1 MGTPRGAV
9 RRTSGS
15 GTVKRTLAV
24 DLGGGLVLPTP
35 VVVASGCAGTGR
47 ELSGLV
53 DLRRVG
59 GLVSR
64 SITLEPRKGSPP
76 PRIAETPSGTVWTT
90 GLQNPGIHVFLDTE
104 LPRLA
109 RGGAPVIVSIA
120 GGSLEEYARL
130 VGALQTRSEVAAVE
144 LHLSG
149 PDEELRRD
157 VLGEHVDRTGEIV
170 GAVARMSLVPVF
182 AKLPMSAS
190 ELPELAQAA
199 VRAGAHGLT
208 IGGPPAA
215 LGVRSATLRPALGA
229 VTGWMSGPALKPLT
243 LRAVF
248 EAARAVPDAPIMA
261 VGGVRSAEDAVE
273 LLLAGASAVQVGTAV
288 LVDPASPVQIA
299 RGVADY
305 LKQKGLTSPEDLRA
319 RLRVPTGF
327 RTTEEP

>member
-1 MGTPRGAV
+1 
-9 RRTSGS
+9 
-15 GTVKRTLAV
+15 VKRSLSV
-24 DLGGGLVLPTP
+24 DLGAGLVLPTP
-35 VVVASGCAGTGR
+35 VLVASGCAGTGR

-53 DLRRVG
+53 DLRKVG
-59 GLVSR
+59 GLLSR
-64 SITLEPRKGSPP
+64 SITMEPRKGSPP

-90 GLQNPGIHVFLDTE
+90 GLQNPGIHAFIDAE

-109 RGGAPVIVSIA
+109 RGGAPWIVSIA
-120 GGSLEEYARL
+120 GGSLEEFVRL
-130 VGALQTRSEVAAVE
+130 IGALQTRPEVAAVE

-149 PDEELRRD
+149 PDDELRRD
-157 VLGEHVDRTGEIV
+157 VLGAHVDRTGEIV

-190 ELPELAQAA
+190 DLPELAQAA

-248 EAARAVPDAPIMA
+248 EVARVVPDSPIIA

-273 LLLAGASAVQVGTAV
+273 MLLAGASAVQMGTAV
-288 LVDPASPVQIA
+288 LVDPSSPVDVA
-299 RGVADY
+299 RGIAGY
-305 LKQKGLTSPEDLRA
+305 LKAKGLASPEDLRA
-319 RLRVPTGF
+319 RLRVPAGF
-327 RTTEEP
+327 REPDEP

>member
-1 MGTPRGAV
+1 
-9 RRTSGS
+9 
-15 GTVKRTLAV
+15 VKRTLAV
-24 DLGGGLVLPTP
+24 DLGAGLVLPTP
-35 VVVASGCAGTGR
+35 VMVASGCAGTGR
-47 ELSGLV
+47 ELGGLV
-53 DLRRVG
+53 DLRKVG

-64 SITLEPRKGSPP
+64 SITMEPRKGSPP

-90 GLQNPGIHVFLDTE
+90 GLQNPGIHVFLDAE

-120 GGSLEEYARL
+120 GVSLEEYVRL
-130 VGALQTRSEVAAVE
+130 IGALQTRPEVAAVE

-149 PDEELRRD
+149 PDEELRRE
-157 VLGEHVDRTGEIV
+157 VLGAYVDRTGEIV

-190 ELPELAQAA
+190 ELPELARAA

-208 IGGPPAA
+208 IGGPPPA

-229 VTGWMSGPALKPLT
+229 VTGWMSGPAVKPLT

-248 EAARAVPDAPIMA
+248 EAAQAVPEAPIIA

-273 LLLAGASAVQVGTAV
+273 MLLAGASAVQMGTAV
-288 LVDPASPVQIA
+288 LVDPSSPVDVARGIAGYLKAKGLASP
-299 RGVADY
+299 G
-305 LKQKGLTSPEDLRA
+305 DLRA
-319 RLRVPTGF
+319 RLRVPAGF
-327 RTTEEP
+327 RTPDEP

>member
-1 MGTPRGAV
+1 
-9 RRTSGS
+9 
-15 GTVKRTLAV
+15 
-24 DLGGGLVLPTP
+24 LVT
-35 VVVASGCAGTGR
+35 
-47 ELSGLV
+47 
-53 DLRRVG
+53 
-59 GLVSR
+59 R
-64 SITLEPRKGSPP
+64 SITLEARKGSPP

-90 GLQNPGIHVFLDTE
+90 GLQNPGIHVFLDAE

-120 GGSLEEYARL
+120 GGSLEEYVRL
-130 VGALQTRSEVAAVE
+130 IGALQTRPEVVAIE

-157 VLGEHVDRTGEIV
+157 VLGAHVDRTGEIV

-190 ELPELAQAA
+190 DLPELAQAA

-208 IGGPPAA
+208 IGGPPPA

-248 EAARAVPDAPIMA
+248 EVARAVPEAPIIA

-273 LLLAGASAVQVGTAV
+273 MLLAGASAVQMGTAV
-288 LVDPASPVQIA
+288 LVDPASPVDVA
-299 RGVADY
+299 RGIAGY
-305 LKQKGLTSPEDLRA
+305 LKAKGLESPRDLRA
-319 RLRVPTGF
+319 RLRVPAGF
-327 RTTEEP
+327 GTPDEP